1 MKTLVIEGKIIQ
13 VGKFETLQRSPKVT
27 ISIPSGDAPIDEDD
41 DPEEHILE
49 LETDPE
55 TAKYFA
61 SHIFDRVRV
70 SITLIP
76 TPKLIDG
83 GEEEDSP
90 SEVRSRRK
98 SDRLQNDDEAS

>member
-13 VGKFETLQRSPKVT
+13 VGKYESLQVNPKVLVA
-27 ISIPSGDAPIDEDD
+27 IPTGDSPIDDDD

-49 LETDPE
+49 METDPE

-90 SEVRSRRK
+90 SDVRSPRK
-98 SDRLQNDDEAS
+98 PDRFQDDDEAG